1 MKKFLVLIMMLFLLA
16 GCSFEDQR
24 PSSSDSSTTVAEDLQ
39 DVANDLKE
47 TGEEIK
53 DTLTDTVSD
62 VFGDLLGGSSKEE
75 NDVAENA
82 DQPDQTEAQP
92 EQTEEIEYISATV
105 DEMYEMLKDNALK
118 AKKTYGDQYVEVT
131 GILGTIDSNGD
142 YICLDEM
149 NTAYSF
155 YSVECFVKNDEQLD
169 HIIEMSSGK
178 KYTVRV
184 KITTVGEV
192 LGYAGDIVEFLD

>member
-1 MKKFLVLIMMLFLLA
+1 MKKLLVLIMIPFLLA
-16 GCSFEDQR
+16 GCSSKDQR
-24 PSSSDSSTTVAEDLQ
+24 PSSSGNNTTVAEDLQ

-62 VFGDLLGGSSKEE
+62 VFGDLLGGSTKEE

>member
-1 MKKFLVLIMMLFLLA
+1 MKKLLVLIMIPFLLA
-16 GCSFEDQR
+16 GCSSKDQR
-24 PSSSDSSTTVAEDLQ
+24 PSSSGNNTTIAEDLQ

-62 VFGDLLGGSSKEE
+62 VFGDLLGSSSKEE
-75 NDVAENA
+75 NDAAENT
-82 DQPDQTEAQP
+82 DQPDQTETQQ
-92 EQTEEIEYISATV
+92 EQAEEIEYISATV

>member
-1 MKKFLVLIMMLFLLA
+1 MKKLLVLIMIPFLLA
-16 GCSFEDQR
+16 GCSSKDQR
-24 PSSSDSSTTVAEDLQ
+24 PSSSGNNTTVAEDLQ

-62 VFGDLLGGSSKEE
+62 VFGDLLGGSTKEE

-118 AKKTYGDQYVEVT
+118 AKKTYCDQYVEVT